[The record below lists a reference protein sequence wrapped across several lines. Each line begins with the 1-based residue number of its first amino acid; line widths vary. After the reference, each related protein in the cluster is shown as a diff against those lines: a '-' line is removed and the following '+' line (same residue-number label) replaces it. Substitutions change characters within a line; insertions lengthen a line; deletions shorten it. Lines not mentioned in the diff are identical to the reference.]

1 MQWMGDMVICKLL
14 GHRPQPCMKMQLRHV
29 RTKKRRRPSSHRL
42 VLTASMPGGK
52 RDVFLAR
59 LYFGGLLA
67 AVSLYIWDGQTKD
80 PYPTRFRGHRITISH
95 DERMRRMQKLR
106 DEDECD
112 IRGMYGDKAAADL
125 AAWEKDAKQ

>member
-1 MQWMGDMVICKLL
+1 M
-14 GHRPQPCMKMQLRHV
+14 PQMDGRARAPYP
-29 RTKKRRRPSSHRL
+29 TI
-42 VLTASMPGGK
+42 LTASMPGGK

-67 AVSLYIWDGQTKD
+67 AVNLYILDGQTKD
-80 PYPTRFRGHRITISH
+80 PYPASIRGHRITISH

-106 DEDECD
+106 DENECD